1 MYLSIPLP
9 VPPSVARA
17 RLHRSFIILQSTM
30 GACCSKKHLTKKK
43 AFHQELGAPL
53 LDALAPELGKNAKV
67 IVLRLVALKH
77 ITSTS
82 QYGKDA
88 NAFVKF
94 RLLPGDEVGGD
105 QDQSSTIIPSSSS
118 PMWVSQSYF
127 PRCITMLKY
136 N

>member
-1 MYLSIPLP
+1 
-9 VPPSVARA
+9 
-17 RLHRSFIILQSTM
+17 M
-30 GACCSKKHLTKKK
+30 GTCCSKKHLTKKK

-82 QYGKDA
+82 QYGRDA

-118 PMWVSQSYF
+118 PMWASHPCFTY
-127 PRCITMLKY
+127 
-136 N
+136 

>member
-1 MYLSIPLP
+1 
-9 VPPSVARA
+9 
-17 RLHRSFIILQSTM
+17 M
-30 GACCSKKHLTKKK
+30 GNCCSKKHLTKKK

-67 IVLRLVALKH
+67 IILRLVALKH

-118 PMWVSQSYF
+118 PMWVSPFMIF
-127 PRCITMLKY
+127 PLETCIILNTFNINIPRNLP
-136 N
+136 NDFSLSFPI